1 MVLFSFIIIISLA
14 FIAWASFSISSGIF
28 LKSVCRNGKSE
39 KGLLL
44 TFDDGPDPVNTP
56 LILEI
61 LEKKGVRALFFIN
74 GSKALENP
82 ELLKNISSKGHLIGN
97 HTYGHSNFFP
107 FYSRKRMVSELKKTS
122 DIIENITGKRTVYF
136 RPPFGVTN
144 PSIAYAARELGL
156 ITVGWSVRSFD
167 TFLKEKGKILSSVI
181 KEVKGGD
188 IVLFHDTV
196 IGTVEM
202 LDEFVVQCRNK
213 GLELTGP
220 EKFFPEE

>member
-1 MVLFSFIIIISLA
+1 MVLFSLIIIISIA

-28 LKSVCRNGKSE
+28 LKAVCRNRKSE
-39 KGLLL
+39 RDILL

-56 LILEI
+56 LVLEI
-61 LEKKGVRALFFIN
+61 LDKKGVKALFFIN

-82 ELLKNISSKGHLIGN
+82 ELLKNIFLKGHLIGN

-107 FYSRKRMVSELKKTS
+107 FYSRKRMLFELKKTS
-122 DIIENITGKRTVYF
+122 DIIENITGKRTLYF

-156 ITVGWSVRSFD
+156 ITIGWSVRSFD
-167 TFLKEKGKILSSVI
+167 TFLKEKGKILSSVM
-181 KEVKGGD
+181 KKVKGGD

-196 IGTVEM
+196 KGTVEM
-202 LDEFVVQCRNK
+202 LDEFIVYCQK
-213 GLELTGP
+213 EGFELTVP
-220 EKFFPEE
+220 EKFFLED

>member
-1 MVLFSFIIIISLA
+1 MALFSFIIIISLA

-28 LKSVCRNGKSE
+28 LKAVCSNGKSE

-82 ELLKNISSKGHLIGN
+82 ELLKNISLKGHLIGN
-97 HTYGHSNFFP
+97 HTYGHSTFFP

-144 PSIAYAARELGL
+144 PSIAYAARDLGL

-181 KEVKGGD
+181 KKVKGGD

-213 GLELTGP
+213 
-220 EKFFPEE
+220 

>member
-28 LKSVCRNGKSE
+28 LKAVCRNGKSE

-61 LEKKGVRALFFIN
+61 LDKKGIRALFFIN

-82 ELLKNISSKGHLIGN
+82 ELLKNISLKGHLIGN
-97 HTYGHSNFFP
+97 HTYGHSTFFP

-202 LDEFVVQCRNK
+202 LDEFIAYCKNE
-213 GLELTGP
+213 GFELTGP
-220 EKFFPEE
+220 EKFLPEE

>member
-1 MVLFSFIIIISLA
+1 MVLFSLIIIISIA

-28 LKSVCRNGKSE
+28 LKAVCRNRKSE
-39 KGLLL
+39 RDILL

-61 LEKKGVRALFFIN
+61 LDKKGVKALFFIN

-82 ELLKNISSKGHLIGN
+82 ELLKNIFLKGHLIGN
-97 HTYGHSNFFP
+97 HTYSHSSFFP
-107 FYSRKRMVSELKKTS
+107 FYSRKRILSELKKTS

-181 KEVKGGD
+181 KKVKGGD

-196 IGTVEM
+196 KGTVEM
-202 LDEFVVQCRNK
+202 LDEFIVYCQK
-213 GLELTGP
+213 EGFELTVP
-220 EKFFPEE
+220 EKFFLED